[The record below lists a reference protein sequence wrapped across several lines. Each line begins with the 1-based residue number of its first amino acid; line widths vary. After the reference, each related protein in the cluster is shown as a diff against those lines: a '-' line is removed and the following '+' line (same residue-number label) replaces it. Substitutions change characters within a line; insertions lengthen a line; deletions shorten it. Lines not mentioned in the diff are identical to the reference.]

1 MKNVTISEYKELVS
15 KYWSGEITSQEL
27 DQYEI
32 VLEKLPTHSSDFVNN
47 LIIKLCHDMR
57 EESNRVL
64 YTGSIGQ
71 SKLINF
77 RELFENGFTYVSNWS
92 DAYNEVFIS
101 DVHNVIITTCEGD
114 LFISLPYSRE
124 AYENELEHAK
134 KFYEEN

>member
-15 KYWSGEITSQEL
+15 KYWNGEITSEEL

-47 LIIKLCHDMR
+47 LIIKLCDDLR

-114 LFISLPYSRE
+114 LFISLPYSSE
-124 AYENELEHAK
+124 AYENELEHTK